1 MSVKVCAGP
10 NDCIT
15 CSGTTV
21 STIEKE
27 IEAAK
32 KAGHMFYCCETACIA
47 IDKITTVTEVEEH
60 PAGGFGADS
69 G

>member
-1 MSVKVCAGP
+1 M
-10 NDCIT
+10 
-15 CSGTTV
+15 CSGATV

-60 PAGGFGADS
+60 PAGGFGAAS
-69 G
+69 A